1 MRSSPQSI
9 LVVEADRPLFRIAEL
24 VAPRASLR
32 AKAIH
37 NIACIDPCGSL
48 DGDQDILNVSIQV
61 GISKPCTDNIIYL
74 GGITFGRARTRNW
87 TSLNTLFSVRHAFGQ
102 EVFDRVYVPH
112 VIEFTPAQEIVSLVL
127 NIVDEECEAMIGDSA
142 RSKALKHRKIR
153 VRFGCVGYNQNL
165 VPDDQLSLRTQ
176 LLGSTLMD
184 PGVPGVEALA
194 A

>member
-1 MRSSPQSI
+1 MEHSLHLCGPMRSSPQSI

-87 TSLNTLFSVRHAFGQ
+87 TSLNTCSAFVTLLVR
-102 EVFDRVYVPH
+102 RYL
-112 VIEFTPAQEIVSLVL
+112 IEFMSPT
-127 NIVDEECEAMIGDSA
+127 
-142 RSKALKHRKIR
+142 
-153 VRFGCVGYNQNL
+153 
-165 VPDDQLSLRTQ
+165 
-176 LLGSTLMD
+176 
-184 PGVPGVEALA
+184 
-194 A
+194 